1 MPALRKI
8 RPKAKVISEA
18 TIEKTVCN
26 YAKQHGWLTFKWA
39 SMYQKGLPDRLFF
52 RGGQLVLIEFKQ
64 VLGKLTPM
72 QHFIHQQL
80 ETQGFAVNVIKSIEA
95 GKHLIDKYTN

>member
-52 RGGQLVLIEFKQ
+52 KEGQLVVAEFKRIS
-64 VLGKLTPM
+64 GKLTPM
-72 QHFIHQQL
+72 QHLIHQQL

-95 GKHLIDKYTN
+95 GKQLIDKHTH